1 MEAFLELFG
10 NISISNLILVASSI
24 WFIYMTY
31 QKIQK
36 IIIDNHDKEKTRNDQ
51 LQKAL
56 DAISMYPK
64 YRQQSISMQAELQ
77 KTIDDLVAAYAVATI
92 DEALNLRRHNI
103 DKPIYILGFI
113 YEHRMKDAI
122 LNDVRMTVYD
132 VEMAKQISKEASQM
146 NKNAYVHIKIDT
158 GMSRIGFATTDEA
171 VADICEIAKLP
182 NIVMEGIFTHFAASD
197 SADKKA
203 ATMQL
208 ESFNS
213 FNEKLASNG
222 IDIKIKHCSNSA
234 GIIDMPMA
242 NMNEVRAG
250 IALYGMYPSDEV
262 NKRAVM
268 LRPALELKSHVIFV
282 KDVPAGVGVSYGST
296 FITDKPMKIATIP
309 LGYGDGYPRNLSNK
323 GYVLIKGV
331 KCRIL
336 GRVCMDQFMVD
347 VSHIPDVCAG
357 DTVTIFG
364 TEGSQTITAD
374 EVAEKAQTIGY
385 ELVCGIA
392 PRVPRVYLKNG
403 EVHSIVRCLPED

>member
-1 MEAFLELFG
+1 MESIDKYYRVYASVNLDNIYANMKELKENTANG
-10 NISISNLILVASSI
+10 TQMVAVI
-24 WFIYMTY
+24 
-31 QKIQK
+31 
-36 IIIDNHDKEKTRNDQ
+36 KTDGYGHG
-51 LQKAL
+51 AVPV
-56 DAISMYPK
+56 A
-64 YRQQSISMQAELQ
+64 
-77 KTIDDLVAAYAVATI
+77 KTVDDLVAAYAVATI

-197 SADKKA
+197 SADKKVA
-203 ATMQL
+203 IMQL

-347 VSHIPDVCAG
+347 VTDLDVKKGDVVTLVGKDGDESITVEELAALAG
-357 DTVTIFG
+357 TFN
-364 TEGSQTITAD
+364 
-374 EVAEKAQTIGY
+374 Y
-385 ELVCGIA
+385 EFVCNLGKRI
-392 PRVPRVYLKNG
+392 PRVYYRDNKVVSTKDYYIDEYDWN
-403 EVHSIVRCLPED
+403 

>member
-1 MEAFLELFG
+1 MESIDKYYRVYASVNLDNIYANMKELKDNTANG
-10 NISISNLILVASSI
+10 TQMVAVI
-24 WFIYMTY
+24 
-31 QKIQK
+31 
-36 IIIDNHDKEKTRNDQ
+36 KTDGYGHG
-51 LQKAL
+51 AVPV
-56 DAISMYPK
+56 A
-64 YRQQSISMQAELQ
+64 

-331 KCRIL
+331 RCRIL

-347 VSHIPDVCAG
+347 VTDLDVKKGDVVTLVGKDGDESITVEELAALAG
-357 DTVTIFG
+357 TFN
-364 TEGSQTITAD
+364 
-374 EVAEKAQTIGY
+374 Y
-385 ELVCGIA
+385 EFVCNLGKRI
-392 PRVPRVYLKNG
+392 PRVYYRDNKVVSTKDYYIDEYDWN
-403 EVHSIVRCLPED
+403 

>member
-1 MEAFLELFG
+1 MESIDKYYRVYASVNLDNIYANMKELKENTANG
-10 NISISNLILVASSI
+10 TQMVAVI
-24 WFIYMTY
+24 
-31 QKIQK
+31 
-36 IIIDNHDKEKTRNDQ
+36 KTDGYGHG
-51 LQKAL
+51 AVPV
-56 DAISMYPK
+56 A
-64 YRQQSISMQAELQ
+64 

-347 VSHIPDVCAG
+347 VTDLDVKKGDVVTLVGKDGDESITVEELATLAG
-357 DTVTIFG
+357 TFN
-364 TEGSQTITAD
+364 
-374 EVAEKAQTIGY
+374 Y
-385 ELVCGIA
+385 EFVCNLGKRI
-392 PRVPRVYLKNG
+392 PRVYYRDNKVVSTKDYYIDEYDWN
-403 EVHSIVRCLPED
+403 

>member
-1 MEAFLELFG
+1 MESIDKYYRVYASVNLDNIYANMKELKENTANG
-10 NISISNLILVASSI
+10 TQMVAVI
-24 WFIYMTY
+24 
-31 QKIQK
+31 
-36 IIIDNHDKEKTRNDQ
+36 KTDGYGHG
-51 LQKAL
+51 AVPV
-56 DAISMYPK
+56 A
-64 YRQQSISMQAELQ
+64 

-113 YEHRMKDAI
+113 YAHRMKDAI

-262 NKRAVM
+262 NKKAVM

-347 VSHIPDVCAG
+347 VTGLDVKEG
-357 DTVTIFG
+357 DVVTLVG
-364 TEGSQTITAD
+364 RDGD
-374 EVAEKAQTIGY
+374 ERISVEELAELAETFNYEFVCNIGKR
-385 ELVCGIA
+385 I
-392 PRVPRVYLKNG
+392 PRVYYQDGKVICMKDYFID
-403 EVHSIVRCLPED
+403 EYEI

>member
-1 MEAFLELFG
+1 MESIDKYYRVYASVNLDNIYANMKELKDNTANG
-10 NISISNLILVASSI
+10 TQMVAVI
-24 WFIYMTY
+24 
-31 QKIQK
+31 
-36 IIIDNHDKEKTRNDQ
+36 KTDGYGHG
-51 LQKAL
+51 AVPV
-56 DAISMYPK
+56 A
-64 YRQQSISMQAELQ
+64 

-262 NKRAVM
+262 NKKAVM

-347 VSHIPDVCAG
+347 VTDLDVKKGDVVTLVGKDGDESITVEELAALAG
-357 DTVTIFG
+357 TFN
-364 TEGSQTITAD
+364 
-374 EVAEKAQTIGY
+374 Y
-385 ELVCGIA
+385 EFVCNLGKRI
-392 PRVPRVYLKNG
+392 PRVYYRDNKVVSTKDYYIDEYDWN
-403 EVHSIVRCLPED
+403 

>member
-1 MEAFLELFG
+1 MESIDKYYRVYASVNLDNIYANMKELKENTANG
-10 NISISNLILVASSI
+10 TQMVAVI
-24 WFIYMTY
+24 
-31 QKIQK
+31 
-36 IIIDNHDKEKTRNDQ
+36 KTDGYGHG
-51 LQKAL
+51 AVPV
-56 DAISMYPK
+56 A
-64 YRQQSISMQAELQ
+64 

-268 LRPALELKSHVIFV
+268 LKPALELKSHVIFV

-347 VSHIPDVCAG
+347 VTDLDVKKGDVVTLVGKDGDESITVEELAALAG
-357 DTVTIFG
+357 TFN
-364 TEGSQTITAD
+364 
-374 EVAEKAQTIGY
+374 Y
-385 ELVCGIA
+385 EFVCNLGKRI
-392 PRVPRVYLKNG
+392 PRVYYRDNKVVSTKDYYIDEYDWN
-403 EVHSIVRCLPED
+403 

>member
-1 MEAFLELFG
+1 MESIDKYYRVYASVNLDNIYANMKELKDNTANG
-10 NISISNLILVASSI
+10 TQMVAVI
-24 WFIYMTY
+24 
-31 QKIQK
+31 
-36 IIIDNHDKEKTRNDQ
+36 KTDGYGHG
-51 LQKAL
+51 AVPV
-56 DAISMYPK
+56 A
-64 YRQQSISMQAELQ
+64 

-347 VSHIPDVCAG
+347 VTDLDVKKSDVVTLVGKDGDESITVEELAALAG
-357 DTVTIFG
+357 TFN
-364 TEGSQTITAD
+364 
-374 EVAEKAQTIGY
+374 Y
-385 ELVCGIA
+385 EFVCNLGKRI
-392 PRVPRVYLKNG
+392 PRVYYRDNKVVSTKDYYIDEYDWN
-403 EVHSIVRCLPED
+403 